1 MLFFFAHHTL
11 QYWYLPQHG
20 QLEDPISTFVE
31 AFLRLLLGIP
41 IVVAD
46 FNLLEEEIAW
56 KEEAGGDVRPV
67 KATVLRVMVMCML
80 PHLHYT
86 PNQLWAAAVQAPTVG
101 KLGQTS
107 CLPRWV
113 TK

>member
-1 MLFFFAHHTL
+1 MA
-11 QYWYLPQHG
+11 
-20 QLEDPISTFVE
+20 
-31 AFLRLLLGIP
+31 
-41 IVVAD
+41 AD

-67 KATVLRVMVMCML
+67 KAIVLWVMVMCMP

-101 KLGQTS
+101 KLGQMS